1 MTDLLHAKRP
11 VYPLFGFAAALIVF
25 ACGLAAAKHFETIW
39 YLCGVWAWF
48 LLFGYYRSCLALLPA
63 AAALCALFA
72 GVTYAASQS
81 VEEVWT
87 AVRRCLAVCLAVL
100 PGISLPAVKFTR
112 ALSRL
117 KVPRAVTLG
126 MMIVLSF
133 APLLGR
139 EIKRICEAMRTRG
152 AGSLLSPKVLYRALL
167 VPFAA
172 RLVNISDTLALSVE
186 TRGFCTGKVPY
197 TVYHPVKAGVRDVI
211 FLLGLVA
218 GSVTLMVFCFI

>member
-1 MTDLLHAKRP
+1 MT
-11 VYPLFGFAAALIVF
+11 
-25 ACGLAAAKHFETIW
+25 
-39 YLCGVWAWF
+39 
-48 LLFGYYRSCLALLPA
+48 RSL
-63 AAALCALFA
+63 
-72 GVTYAASQS
+72 SQ
-81 VEEVWT
+81 VHT
-87 AVRRCLAVCLAVL
+87 
-100 PGISLPAVKFTR
+100 
-112 ALSRL
+112 
-117 KVPRAVTLG
+117 PRSVTLG
-126 MMIVLSF
+126 MLIAMSF
-133 APLLGR
+133 VPMLR
-139 EIKRICEAMRTRG
+139 EEIRRVREAMRTRG